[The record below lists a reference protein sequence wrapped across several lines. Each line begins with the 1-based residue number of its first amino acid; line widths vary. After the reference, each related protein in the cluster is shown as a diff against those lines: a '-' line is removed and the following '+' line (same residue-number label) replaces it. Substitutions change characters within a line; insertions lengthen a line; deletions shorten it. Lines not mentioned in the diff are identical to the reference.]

1 MAERKQWRLSAT
13 AISCFKQCPYKYYL
27 KYIKGIKRAEEP
39 DHFRYGTNWH
49 KIMEIISL
57 TPGNP
62 CPCLNNLDGPAD
74 DPARYCPICECTN
87 KVPDDIMTAVTRV
100 IDDAYCRVPNSV
112 DPEDWAVERA
122 KLLYAA
128 AGYNWYYQNEPLKA
142 THTEV
147 KFRTPIPGRTGR
159 MVPNLL
165 IDGVIDKVV
174 KHAGNMVVEHKTTSS
189 SVAPDSKYWGKLT
202 MDTQTTLYTFTL
214 RLLRDRAELELEGDI
229 SGFYY
234 DVFHKPGIKPK
245 FLSIA
250 DSKKF
255 VANGEYC
262 GGKFNVTEPV
272 TEVDVAIHI
281 FIDGDPGII
290 EATAKEGQYK
300 IKETSDM
307 YGHRLL
313 ADIVER
319 PEYYF
324 ARKELAKTDAELD
337 RFHKELLAVFISIRS
352 MYNMD
357 SWYHCEDECE
367 NKYNCDYI
375 DMCYN
380 GIDADGELPAN
391 LIKKVRGQE
400 DGSNETK
407 TTTEAAQSS
416 NG

>member
-1 MAERKQWRLSAT
+1 MAKKRRQWRLSAT

-49 KIMEIISL
+49 KIMEVISL
-57 TPGNP
+57 TPGAV
-62 CPCLNNLDGPAD
+62 CSCVHEHAD
-74 DPARYCPICECTN
+74 DACYICPICDGVGI
-87 KVPDDIMTAVTRV
+87 VPNDIMIAVTRV
-100 IDDAYCRVPNSV
+100 IDDAYSRVPASM
-112 DPEDWAVERA
+112 DPDDWAVERA

-165 IDGVIDKVV
+165 MEGIIDKVL
-174 KHAGNMVVEHKTTSS
+174 KRAGNMVVEHKTTSS
-189 SVAPDSKYWGKLT
+189 SIAPDSKYWGKLT

-214 RLLRDRAELELEGDI
+214 RLLRDRAELNLEGDI

-245 FLSIA
+245 KLTMA

-255 VANGEYC
+255 VEDGMYFNQEFKVEKMHGSALVDGVRAEVEP
-262 GGKFNVTEPV
+262 GKKDGTF
-272 TEVDVAIHI
+272 AIR
-281 FIDGDPGII
+281 
-290 EATAKEGQYK
+290 
-300 IKETSDM
+300 ETPNM
-307 YGHRLL
+307 YGARLL

-324 ARKELAKTDAELD
+324 ARRELAKTDAELD
-337 RFHKELLAVFISIRS
+337 RFHKELLGVFTTMRA

-357 SWYHCEDECE
+357 SWYHCEEQCE
-367 NKYNCDYI
+367 ATYNCDFI
-375 DMCYN
+375 DLCYN
-380 GIDADGELPAN
+380 GIDPDGELPAN
-391 LIKKVRGQE
+391 LIRKERK
-400 DGSNETK
+400 DGSKET
-407 TTTEAAQSS
+407 
-416 NG
+416 N

>member
-13 AISCFKQCPYKYYL
+13 AIACFKQCPYKYYL

-49 KIMEIISL
+49 KIMEVISL
-57 TPGNP
+57 TPGDP

-128 AGYNWYYQNEPLKA
+128 AGYSWYYQNEPLKA

-214 RLLRDRAELELEGDI
+214 RLLRDRAELNLEGDI

-245 FLSIA
+245 MLSQA
-250 DSKKF
+250 DSKTLLES
-255 VANGEYC
+255 GEYC
-262 GGKFNVTEPV
+262 GGTFEISGYAPYEIYFKDKEQISVPTSPIYV
-272 TEVDVAIHI
+272 GDSQTEVKMNAKGTAI
-281 FIDGDPGII
+281 
-290 EATAKEGQYK
+290 A
-300 IKETSDM
+300 IKETPDM

-313 ADIVER
+313 ADISER

-324 ARKELAKTDAELD
+324 VRRELAKTDAELD
-337 RFHKELLAVFISIRS
+337 RFHKELLGVFTTMRA

-357 SWYHCEDECE
+357 SWYHCEEQCE
-367 NKYNCDYI
+367 ATYNCDFI

-380 GIDADGELPAN
+380 GIDPDGELPAN
-391 LIKKVRGQE
+391 LVRKVKEG
-400 DGSNETK
+400 DK
-407 TTTEAAQSS
+407 
-416 NG
+416 

>member
-39 DHFRYGTNWH
+39 GRFRYGTNWH
-49 KIMEIISL
+49 KIMEVISL
-57 TPGNP
+57 TPGDP
-62 CPCLNNLDGPAD
+62 CSCGGTVSPPDKIDKLCT
-74 DPARYCPICECTN
+74 ICEGVGV
-87 KVPDDIMTAVTRV
+87 VPDDIMTAVTRV
-100 IDDAYCRVPNSV
+100 IDDAYCRIPNSI
-112 DPEDWAVERA
+112 DPGDWAIERA

-128 AGYNWYYQNEPLKA
+128 AGYSWYYQNEPLKA

-165 IDGVIDKVV
+165 IDGIIDKIV

-189 SVAPDSKYWGKLT
+189 SIAQDSKYWGKLT

-255 VANGEYC
+255 VESGEYFSQ
-262 GGKFNVTEPV
+262 KFVLTKLEEDNFKLNADGVPV
-272 TEVDVAIHI
+272 
-281 FIDGDPGII
+281 II
-290 EATAKEGQYK
+290 ESTAKKGQFK
-300 IKETSDM
+300 IKETPDM

-337 RFHKELLAVFISIRS
+337 RFHEELLSVFISMRT
-352 MYNMD
+352 MYNMN
-357 SWYHCEDECE
+357 SWYHCEEQCE
-367 NKYNCDYI
+367 ATYNCDFI
-375 DMCYN
+375 DLCYN
-380 GIDADGELPAN
+380 GIDPDGELPAN
-391 LIKKVRGQE
+391 LIRKVRGG
-400 DGSNETK
+400 DK
-407 TTTEAAQSS
+407 
-416 NG
+416 

>member
-49 KIMEIISL
+49 KIMEVISL
-57 TPGNP
+57 TPGDE
-62 CPCLNNLDGPAD
+62 CPCNDKGIMVNCSICDGS
-74 DPARYCPICECTN
+74 
-87 KVPDDIMTAVTRV
+87 KVVPNDIMTAVTRV

-128 AGYNWYYQNEPLKA
+128 AGYQWYYQNEPLKA
-142 THTEV
+142 IHTEV
-147 KFRTPIPGRTGR
+147 KFRTPIPGQTGR

-165 IDGVIDKVV
+165 IDGVIDKII
-174 KHAGNMVVEHKTTSS
+174 KLTGNSVVEHKTTSS
-189 SVAPDSKYWGKLT
+189 SIDQASKYWGKLT

-255 VANGEYC
+255 VASGEYC
-262 GGKFNVTEPV
+262 GGKFEALLDYAVEDDVVGLT
-272 TEVDVAIHI
+272 VDGARAVV
-281 FIDGDPGII
+281 
-290 EATAKEGQYK
+290 ESTAKPGQYK
-300 IKETSDM
+300 IKETPDM

-313 ADIVER
+313 ADISER

-324 ARKELAKTDAELD
+324 ARREFAKTDAELD
-337 RFHKELLAVFISIRS
+337 RFHKELLAVFVSMRT

-357 SWYHCEDECE
+357 SWYHCEEQCE
-367 NKYNCDYI
+367 ATYNCDFI
-375 DMCYN
+375 DLCYN
-380 GIDADGELPAN
+380 GIDPDGELPAN
-391 LIKKVRGQE
+391 LVKKVRGKT
-400 DGSNETK
+400 DGN
-407 TTTEAAQSS
+407 
-416 NG
+416 

>member
-49 KIMEIISL
+49 KIMEVISL
-57 TPGNP
+57 TPGSE
-62 CPCLNNLDGPAD
+62 CSCVQHEEVAHFIKLG
-74 DPARYCPICECTN
+74 CPICDGTGL
-87 KVPDDIMTAVTRV
+87 VPDDIMVAVTRV
-100 IDDAYCRVPNSV
+100 IDTAYSRVPASM

-128 AGYNWYYQNEPLKA
+128 AGYQWYYQNEPLKA

-189 SVAPDSKYWGKLT
+189 SVASDSKYWGKLT

-214 RLLRDRAELELEGDI
+214 RLLRDRAELNLEGDI

-255 VANGEYC
+255 VENAEYC
-262 GGKFNVTEPV
+262 GGKF
-272 TEVDVAIHI
+272 EVLLEYA
-281 FIDGDPGII
+281 DGNDPPIIGMKVGETTAII
-290 EATAKEGQYK
+290 EATAKPGQFK
-300 IKETSDM
+300 IKETPDM

-324 ARKELAKTDAELD
+324 ARRELAKTDAELD
-337 RFHKELLAVFISIRS
+337 RFHEELLSVFTSMRT
-352 MYNMD
+352 MYNTD
-357 SWYHCEDECE
+357 SWYHCEEQCE
-367 NKYNCDYI
+367 ATYNCDFI
-375 DMCYN
+375 NICYN
-380 GIDADGELPAN
+380 GIDPDGELPAN
-391 LIKKVRGQE
+391 LVKKVKGA
-400 DGSNETK
+400 K
-407 TTTEAAQSS
+407 
-416 NG
+416 

>member
-1 MAERKQWRLSAT
+1 MSERKQWRLSAT
-13 AISCFKQCPYKYYL
+13 AIACFKQCPYKYFL

-49 KIMEIISL
+49 KIMEVISL
-57 TPGNP
+57 TPSSDCKCGNVAF
-62 CPCLNNLDGPAD
+62 AD
-74 DPARYCPICECTN
+74 RTCPICGGTGQ
-87 KVPDDIMTAVTRV
+87 VPDDIMTAVTRV

-128 AGYNWYYQNEPLKA
+128 AGYAWYYQNEPLKA
-142 THTEV
+142 IYTEV

-165 IDGVIDKVV
+165 IDGVIDKIV

-189 SVAPDSKYWGKLT
+189 SIDQASKYWGKLT

-214 RLLRDRAELELEGDI
+214 RLLRDRAELDLEGEI

-255 VANGEYC
+255 VENAEYC
-262 GGKFNVTEPV
+262 GGTFEVTLIYADGDNPPIIGV
-272 TEVDVAIHI
+272 T
-281 FIDGDPGII
+281 IDGVAAVA
-290 EATAKEGQYK
+290 EATAKPGQYK
-300 IKETSDM
+300 IKETPDM

-313 ADIVER
+313 ADISER

-324 ARKELAKTDAELD
+324 ARREFAKTDAELD
-337 RFHKELLAVFISIRS
+337 RFHKEILAVFTSMRT

-357 SWYHCEDECE
+357 SWYHCEEQCE
-367 NKYNCDYI
+367 ATYNCDFI

-391 LIKKVRGQE
+391 LVRKVRG
-400 DGSNETK
+400 GNK
-407 TTTEAAQSS
+407 
-416 NG
+416 

>member
-1 MAERKQWRLSAT
+1 
-13 AISCFKQCPYKYYL
+13 L

-39 DHFRYGTNWH
+39 GHFRYGTNWH
-49 KIMEIISL
+49 KIMEVISL
-57 TPGNP
+57 TPGGE
-62 CPCLNNLDGPAD
+62 CLCNKKGIAVN
-74 DPARYCPICECTN
+74 CSICEQTGI
-87 KVPDDIMTAVTRV
+87 VPADIMTAVTRV

-128 AGYNWYYQNEPLKA
+128 AGYHWYYQNEPLKA

-165 IDGVIDKVV
+165 VEGVIDKVV
-174 KHAGNMVVEHKTTSS
+174 KHTGNMVVEHKTTSS
-189 SVAPDSKYWGKLT
+189 SIDQTSKYWGKLT

-234 DVFHKPGIKPK
+234 DVLHKPGIKPK

-255 VANGEYC
+255 VESGEYC
-262 GGKFNVTEPV
+262 GGTFELVIGTPNTESPK
-272 TEVDVAIHI
+272 I
-281 FIDGDPGII
+281 PGGLIVGGTI
-290 EATAKEGQYK
+290 AYFEATAKEGQYK
-300 IKETSDM
+300 IKETPDM

-313 ADIVER
+313 ADIAER

-324 ARKELAKTDAELD
+324 ARRELAKTDAELD
-337 RFHKELLAVFISIRS
+337 RFHKELLGVFTTMRA

-357 SWYHCEDECE
+357 SWYHCEEQCE
-367 NKYNCDYI
+367 ATYNCDFI
-375 DMCYN
+375 DLCYN
-380 GIDADGELPAN
+380 GIDPDGELPAN
-391 LIKKVRGQE
+391 LVKKVRGQK
-400 DGSNETK
+400 DGDTETK
-407 TTTEAAQSS
+407 STAEATQSS
-416 NG
+416 NE